1 MAGAA
6 VAIFTEYSVLVKLLI
21 PSQVSAIIL
30 HPSAVDDLTQ
40 ASIPSIFKKRWETL
54 QKFES

>member
-1 MAGAA
+1 M
-6 VAIFTEYSVLVKLLI
+6 KLLI

-40 ASIPSIFKKRWETL
+40 ASILCIFYKKDGNPYKSLRANETI
-54 QKFES
+54 F